1 MQNSTLIKLCL
12 LVIMLVSLF
21 SANSQNN
28 NLPQLGKQSVSEIV
42 KAMTLEEKARLVVG
56 AGMPGEQSAGEN
68 GIVGRVAGKVQGAAG
83 SSAEFKK
90 YGIPA
95 IIMADGP
102 AGVRID
108 PIREND
114 KTNTYY
120 ATAWPIG
127 TLLASTWNTALVRN
141 VGAAFGNE
149 VKEYGIDILLGPGM
163 NLQRNPLNG
172 RNFEY
177 YSEDPLVTGLMGA
190 AIVNGIQSN
199 GVGTSIKHFAANN
212 QESSRTTVNTIV
224 SERVLRELYLRGFEI
239 AVKQA
244 QPLTVMSSYN
254 KINGSYTPES
264 YNLLTTI
271 LKDEWGFKGCVI
283 TDWGGGR
290 DNIAQ
295 QKAGNDLIMPGHS
308 SRSQIIVD
316 AVKNGT
322 LDIKVVDRNVE
333 RILNVI
339 LQTPSFRNYK
349 YSNKPDL
356 KAHAAITKAAA
367 TEGMVLLKNDNQ
379 ALPIKKASKIALYGN
394 ASYETIFGGTGSG
407 EVYVAYSVSLSDGL
421 KTAGFKIS
429 DEIRSKYISY
439 IKQDKIEH
447 PKPKKTA
454 GAVRMTP
461 ELNLTSDE
469 IKQSIAGVDVVIY
482 TIGHSSGEGLDRKV
496 EDDFVL
502 SDVEKTLIKTISE
515 TIHAAG
521 KKLVVVINVGG
532 VIETA
537 SWRDYADAILVAWQ
551 PGQEAGNAIAD
562 VLSGKINPS
571 GKLAV
576 TFPVKYEDVP
586 SAKCFP
592 GTPARKPTEVTYE
605 EGIYVGYRY
614 YSTFNVKPAYE
625 FGYGLSYTTFLYSGL
640 KLSSS
645 IFKDKVTTTI
655 TITNTGKVAGK
666 EVVQLYLSAPVKSM
680 DKPNEEL
687 KGFAKTRL
695 LKPGEFQT
703 ITFILNAKNLASF
716 NTAQSAWIADAGN
729 YTVKIGASSVD
740 IKLTQ
745 SFTLDKEI
753 TVEKVNKVLV
763 PQVQINEL
771 KKK

>member
-1 MQNSTLIKLCL
+1 MKNRISIELRLL
-12 LVIMLVSLF
+12 ALMLVIPF
-21 SANSQNN
+21 CANSQINN
-28 NLPQLGKQSVSEIV
+28 VPQLGKQSVSEIV

-68 GIVGRVAGKVQGAAG
+68 GIVGSVAGKVQGAAG
-83 SSAEFKK
+83 NSTEFKK

-114 KTNTYY
+114 NVNTYY

-149 VKEYGIDILLGPGM
+149 VKEYGIDVLLGPGM

-212 QESSRTTVNTIV
+212 QETSRTTVNSIV
-224 SERVLRELYLRGFEI
+224 SERALRELYLRGFEI

-244 QPLTVMSSYN
+244 QPLTVMSAYN
-254 KINGSYTPES
+254 KLNGLYTPES
-264 YNLLTTI
+264 YDLLTTI

-283 TDWGGGR
+283 SDWGGGR

-308 SRSQIIVD
+308 NRIQIIID

-322 LDIKVVDRNVE
+322 LDIKVVDKNAE

-339 LQTPSFRNYK
+339 MQTPSFRNYK

-356 KAHAAITKAAA
+356 KAHTAITRAAA
-367 TEGMVLLKNDNQ
+367 TEGMVLLKNANQ
-379 ALPIKKASKIALYGN
+379 TLPLKKASKIALYGN

-407 EVYVAYSVSLSDGL
+407 EVYVAYSVSLSEGL
-421 KTAGFKIS
+421 KNVGFKIS
-429 DEIRSKYISY
+429 DDIKSKYITY
-439 IKQDKIEH
+439 IKQDKLEH
-447 PKPKKTA
+447 PKPKKTS

-469 IKQSIAGVDVVIY
+469 IKQSMAGVDVVIY
-482 TIGHSSGEGLDRKV
+482 TIGHCSGEGLDRKV
-496 EDDFVL
+496 EGDFIL

-532 VIETA
+532 VIETV

-562 VLSGKINPS
+562 VLSGKVNPS
-571 GKLAV
+571 GKLAAS
-576 TFPVKYEDVP
+576 FPVKYEDVP
-586 SAKCFP
+586 SSKFFP
-592 GTPARKPTEVTYE
+592 GTPAKKPTEVTYE

-614 YSTFNVKPAYE
+614 YNSFKVKTAYE
-625 FGYGLSYTTFLYSGL
+625 FGFGLSYTQFAYSNL
-640 KLSSS
+640 KLNSHTFS
-645 IFKDKVTTTI
+645 KELKATV
-655 TITNTGKVAGK
+655 TITNNGKVAGK
-666 EVVQLYLSAPVKSM
+666 EVVQLYLSAPTKSL

-695 LKPGEFQT
+695 LKPGESQT
-703 ITFILNAKNLASF
+703 ITFALNEKDLASF

-729 YTVKIGASSVD
+729 YTVKIGASCED
-740 IKLTQ
+740 IKLTKP
-745 SFTLDKEI
+745 FTLGKEI
-753 TVEKVNKVLV
+753 LVEKVNKVLV

-771 KKK
+771 KR